1 MSDRHAS
8 MKYQL
13 KEQSEMTRIEF
24 PIAVSIPTDTAGE
37 HSWQLVVTPDG
48 VFGRHDTGV
57 RGRANRWAMYVNGKG
72 HDAQVP
78 GDLPL
83 VMRAGTIEL
92 DEDMVKAIV
101 DRGYATGDEASV
113 SQALKK
119 VIDHASLPLFIQN
132 AKPMNQWLDEQSVSW
147 TPPVVAAPVAA
158 AESETPPRVATVAEA
173 AAILDAGDVNVA
185 DALTIHDNA
194 AAYSV
199 PVAVEQWIPTR
210 FVDHDID
217 MFEFLRK
224 ARDGKWNIAITGP
237 TGCGKSAAMYNF
249 AVEEKMNLAVIPFS
263 EATDTTSLWD
273 EAILIPD
280 GRGGTRSVRVLTA
293 AGMVAKYGGVMEWQE
308 VNGAADAMLT
318 AIYGV
323 LDFGRQI
330 TLSNGATIPLHPN
343 VLIAATQN
351 PVDAAHS
358 HASHMS
364 AALDRRFWP
373 VEMGYS
379 ADIEAKI
386 VSSKALR
393 ELAGEIRS
401 AGLTVPFGT
410 DSLFKV
416 HKAITDFGLRQ
427 GLVGL
432 VTMFKDPASR
442 EVVRPMVDVR
452 GAEIARDY
460 GQEFKSDVA
469 DLQDSDLDF

>member
-1 MSDRHAS
+1 MS
-8 MKYQL
+8 K
-13 KEQSEMTRIEF
+13 IEF
-24 PIAVSIPTDTAGE
+24 PIAVSIPTDAAGE
-37 HSWQLVVTPDG
+37 HSWQLIVTPDG
-48 VFGRHDTGV
+48 VFGRHDTNV
-57 RGRANRWAMYVNGKG
+57 KGRANRWAMYVEGKG
-72 HDAQVP
+72 HDEEVP
-78 GDLPL
+78 TDLPL

-101 DRGYATGDEASV
+101 ERGYATGDEASV
-113 SQALKK
+113 TQALKK
-119 VIDHASLPLFIQN
+119 VIEHASLPMFIQHN
-132 AKPMNQWLDEQSVSW
+132 KKMNDWIDEQTVAW
-147 TPPVVAAPVAA
+147 TPEPEPVVVEAPVATVTVTEPEA
-158 AESETPPRVATVAEA
+158 PRVATVAEA
-173 AAILDAGDVNVA
+173 TAILDSGEVNIA
-185 DALTIHDNA
+185 DALTIHDNVA
-194 AAYSV
+194 AFTV
-199 PVAVEQWIPTR
+199 PVKVEEFIPTK

-217 MFEFLRK
+217 AFEFLRK
-224 ARDGKWNIAITGP
+224 AMAGKWNIAITGP
-237 TGCGKSAAMYNF
+237 TGCGKSAAVYNF
-249 AVEEKMNLAVIPFS
+249 AVTENKHLATIPFS

-293 AGMVAKYGGVMEWQE
+293 AGMVAKYGGIMEWQE

-330 TLSNGATIPLHPN
+330 TLSNGATVRLHPDT
-343 VLIAATQN
+343 LIVATQN

-373 VEMGYS
+373 VEMGYVPE
-379 ADIEAKI
+379 IEAKI
-386 VSSKALR
+386 VSSKSLR

-401 AGLTVPFGT
+401 AGLSQPFGT
-410 DSLFKV
+410 DSLVKV

-452 GAEIARDY
+452 GAEIAKDY
-460 GQEFKSDVA
+460 GQTFQSDVA
-469 DLQDSDLDF
+469 ELADDDLDF